1 MGRWGEKVP
10 AAVGTVADRFALLQ
24 LGALHLQGAFLPADH
39 AGAYAIGTELLLAQG
54 IGLLFQEG
62 LEGALGKAGGG
73 GTGDLLHGIQIDV
86 EAGAVVAEG
95 ASGNDFAPAGGK
107 VAEFLKFLGGEG
119 ASWHVASCLAV
130 ETKTRGKM
138 APVKVCPP
146 TSQSKA
152 VHDLTHGQH
161 VRFLLIVPRSALY
174 KGFGVWRHD
183 PSCAAPPERSPRDD
197 RGKESPSSPLDAGKE
212 ARPMRSHL
220 VPVACLLVL
229 GIAGSVTLSLIRGQ
243 EIKPPVPPAPRPG
256 ASVTAPVVAPGPPPL
271 TVTVPGRSASSTRP
285 AIDLARL
292 EPLHRQ
298 MYL

>member
-24 LGALHLQGAFLPADH
+24 LGALHLQGAFLPADD
-39 AGAYAIGTELLLAQG
+39 AGASAIGTELLLAQG

-119 ASWHVASCLAV
+119 ASWHVVSCLAV

-138 APVKVCPP
+138 APVKVCPR

-152 VHDLTHGQH
+152 VHDLVQ
-161 VRFLLIVPRSALY
+161 
-174 KGFGVWRHD
+174 
-183 PSCAAPPERSPRDD
+183 
-197 RGKESPSSPLDAGKE
+197 
-212 ARPMRSHL
+212 
-220 VPVACLLVL
+220 
-229 GIAGSVTLSLIRGQ
+229 
-243 EIKPPVPPAPRPG
+243 RPG
-256 ASVTAPVVAPGPPPL
+256 LQHHAHHRVVKRPQQLGAG
-271 TVTVPGRSASSTRP
+271 GRQSDRVERCKKTPCRS
-285 AIDLARL
+285 
-292 EPLHRQ
+292 
-298 MYL
+298 

>member
-119 ASWHVASCLAV
+119 ASWHVASCLVV
-130 ETKTRGKM
+130 EQKTRWSM

-152 VHDLTHGQH
+152 VHVLPSAPEPL
-161 VRFLLIVPRSALY
+161 VRFA
-174 KGFGVWRHD
+174 
-183 PSCAAPPERSPRDD
+183 SCARPFRIGTSPRKRTGW
-197 RGKESPSSPLDAGKE
+197 RGAMDSFQTFAG
-212 ARPMRSHL
+212 
-220 VPVACLLVL
+220 
-229 GIAGSVTLSLIRGQ
+229 
-243 EIKPPVPPAPRPG
+243 
-256 ASVTAPVVAPGPPPL
+256 APV
-271 TVTVPGRSASSTRP
+271 R
-285 AIDLARL
+285 
-292 EPLHRQ
+292 
-298 MYL
+298 

>member
-24 LGALHLQGAFLPADH
+24 LGALHLQGAFLPADD
-39 AGAYAIGTELLLAQG
+39 AGASAIGTELLLAQG

-119 ASWHVASCLAV
+119 ASWHVGACLAG
-130 ETKTRGKM
+130 ETKTTGRM
-138 APVKVCPP
+138 APVKVCPR

-152 VHDLTHGQH
+152 VHDL
-161 VRFLLIVPRSALY
+161 VVF
-174 KGFGVWRHD
+174 
-183 PSCAAPPERSPRDD
+183 
-197 RGKESPSSPLDAGKE
+197 
-212 ARPMRSHL
+212 
-220 VPVACLLVL
+220 
-229 GIAGSVTLSLIRGQ
+229 SL
-243 EIKPPVPPAPRPG
+243 RPG
-256 ASVTAPVVAPGPPPL
+256 
-271 TVTVPGRSASSTRP
+271 GRGHLLLLQFGRQTTLFLWLRGDP
-285 AIDLARL
+285 ECLGLA
-292 EPLHRQ
+292 EPRETSDVSRSG
-298 MYL
+298 